1 MNLCVSVCVRA
12 QSICVGG
19 DRERCCGHLT
29 HLLKPMSTLLSLA
42 VLIGCTNQV
51 EGSSAVS
58 GANTLRVT
66 NILLTEGR
74 RATLAVSPEDPAG
87 TRSASRKRPSY

>member
-1 MNLCVSVCVRA
+1 MKR
-12 QSICVGG
+12 
-19 DRERCCGHLT
+19 CGHLT
-29 HLLKPMSTLLSLA
+29 HLLKPVSTLLSLA

-58 GANTLRVT
+58 GANALRVT
-66 NILLTEGR
+66 NILTGGR

-87 TRSASRKRPSY
+87 SLSASRKRPSY